1 MPYVRLMPSN
11 RWKRNEGRSL
21 RICCWCDDET
31 GAEEPSI
38 ELSADDK
45 IKLGKM
51 VADFVRSKAS
61 AHRWTTDKNLETTHT
76 HVAGGGA
83 MND

>member
-1 MPYVRLMPSN
+1 MPCVRLMPSN

-51 VADFVRSKAS
+51 VAEFCDA
-61 AHRWTTDKNLETTHT
+61 AID
-76 HVAGGGA
+76 AA
-83 MND
+83 MRLADAEQIILDEYVQREDVPV